1 MKWYTWNALCIRG
14 WHPLSFSSVKS
25 PHLWSRTEVVPGC
38 RWLFGVDHD
47 GKALMV
53 NLDNGTHYD
62 LFRTDHP
69 RDPDVYLISS
79 FPSRKM
85 FILNSG
91 SLFLAVT
98 RAVGISTTIPASMK
112 LSTAILLQQRLASL
126 FIKWITQSIAIL
138 QSTHLTST
146 WEPDLKMMKSWVP
159 LQLP

>member
-1 MKWYTWNALCIRG
+1 
-14 WHPLSFSSVKS
+14 
-25 PHLWSRTEVVPGC
+25 
-38 RWLFGVDHD
+38 
-47 GKALMV
+47 MV

-98 RAVGISTTIPASMK
+98 RAVDISTTIPASMK

-126 FIKWITQSIAIL
+126 FIKWIAQSIAIL

-146 WEPDLKMMKSWVP
+146 WEPDLSTMKSWVP